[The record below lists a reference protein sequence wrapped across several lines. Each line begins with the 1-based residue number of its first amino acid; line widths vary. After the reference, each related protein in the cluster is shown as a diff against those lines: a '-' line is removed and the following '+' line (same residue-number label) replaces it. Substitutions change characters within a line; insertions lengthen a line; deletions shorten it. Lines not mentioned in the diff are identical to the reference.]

1 MKTIIAMNTV
11 NTLDREIATFIMKH
25 ARVLPRLNQYPLHQV
40 AEVINVVMEVNPKAD
55 FKRVLKVAE
64 AQIENYF
71 ALKREYEYE
80 CAC

>member
-11 NTLDREIATFIMKH
+11 NTLDREVVTFIMKH
-25 ARVLPRLNQYPLHQV
+25 ARVLPRLNRYPLYQV
-40 AEVINVVMEVNPKAD
+40 AEVINVVMDVNPKAD

-71 ALKREYEYE
+71 ALKQAYEYD